1 MAKTDS
7 TCIVR
12 VEESEIREYLD
23 KQVREAVKRVLEE
36 IMNAEAEEL
45 ICAGPYERSEGRRDH
60 RNGTRRRKIK
70 TRVGEI
76 ELSVPRLR
84 TQAFQTMIFE
94 RYRRMEISLEEA
106 LVEMYLLGVSTRK
119 VKDVTEAL
127 SGFPISS
134 TTQSRLNK
142 KVYEKLEEWRM
153 RPISPVIPYLWT
165 GGIVMKVRIAA
176 KYENVS
182 LLVAI
187 GPAPEGH
194 REVLGIAPG
203 FQEDKGS
210 WLSFLRWLKKKGLE
224 YVGLC
229 TSDAHLG
236 IREALSECFPQA
248 DWQRCTVHFYRN
260 ILSFCPRRLR
270 CDLAASLKTIH
281 NQESAEEAR
290 AKAKRVVDRWRSLL
304 PEACSVLEEG
314 LEDTLTF
321 YSYPRAHLRHIRSNN
336 PLERLFRE
344 VRRRTRVVGVFPD
357 LTSCL
362 MLAAARLKWT
372 EERRREKKRYMD
384 IDLLLEE
391 LIQRAQKVKTAGA

>member
-1 MAKTDS
+1 MAKNDS

-23 KQVREAVKRVLEE
+23 EQVREAVKQVLEE

-45 ICAGPYERSEGRRDH
+45 ICAGPYERSESRRDH
-60 RNGTRRRKIK
+60 RNGTRKRKIK

-84 TQAFQTMIFE
+84 TLAFQTMIFE

-106 LVEMYLLGVSTRK
+106 LVEMYLLGISTRQ
-119 VKDVTEAL
+119 VGDVTEAL
-127 SGFPISS
+127 CDFTLSP
-134 TTQSRLNK
+134 TAQSRLNK

-153 RPISPVIPYLWT
+153 RPIPPVVPYLWLD
-165 GGIVMKVRIAA
+165 GIVMKVRVAG

-187 GPAPEGH
+187 GVNQEGY

-203 FQEDKGS
+203 FSEDKDS
-210 WLSFLRWLKKKGLE
+210 WLSFLRWLKEKGLE

-229 TSDAHLG
+229 ISDAHLG
-236 IREALSECFPQA
+236 LREALAECFPQA
-248 DWQRCTVHFYRN
+248 GWQRLTVHFYRN

-270 CDLAASLKTIH
+270 EDLAASLKTIH
-281 NQESAEEAR
+281 NQESADEAR
-290 AKAKRVVDRWRSLL
+290 AKALRVTSKWRSLL

-321 YSYPRAHLRHIRSNN
+321 CSYPRSHWRHIRSNN

-344 VRRRTRVVGVFPD
+344 VRRRIRVVGTFPD
-357 LTSCL
+357 LISCI
-362 MLAAARLKWT
+362 MLASDRLKWT
-372 EERRREKKRYMD
+372 KEIGWERS
-384 IDLLLEE
+384 
-391 LIQRAQKVKTAGA
+391 AT

>member
-1 MAKTDS
+1 MAKNNS
-7 TCIVR
+7 TCMVR

-23 KQVREAVKRVLEE
+23 KQVREAVKQVLEE

-45 ICAGPYERSEGRRDH
+45 ICAGPYERSEGRRDW
-60 RNGTRRRKIK
+60 RNGTRKRKLK

-84 TQAFQTMIFE
+84 TLAFQTMIFE

-106 LVEMYLLGVSTRK
+106 LIEMYFLGLSTRK
-119 VKDVTEAL
+119 IGDVTEMLCDFPL
-127 SGFPISS
+127 SSS
-134 TTQSRLNK
+134 AQSRLNK

-153 RPISPVIPYLWT
+153 RPIPPVVPYLWLD
-165 GGIVMKVRIAA
+165 GIVMKVRVAG

-187 GPAPEGH
+187 GVNPEGY

-210 WLSFLRWLKKKGLE
+210 WLSFLRWLKEKGLE
-224 YVGLC
+224 YVGLAI
-229 TSDAHLG
+229 SDAHQGL
-236 IREALSECFPQA
+236 REALAECFPQA

-260 ILSFCPRRLR
+260 ILSFCPKRLR
-270 CDLAASLKTIH
+270 EDLASSLKAIH
-281 NQESAEEAR
+281 NQENADEAR
-290 AKAKRVVDRWRSLL
+290 AKAERVLSRFRSLL
-304 PEACSVLEEG
+304 PEACSVLSCG

-321 YSYPRAHLRHIRSNN
+321 YSYPRKHWRHIRSNN

-372 EERRREKKRYMD
+372 EERRWEKKRYMD

-391 LIQRAQKVKTAGA
+391 LVQKSQEVKTNGA

>member
-1 MAKTDS
+1 MAKNNS
-7 TCIVR
+7 TGIVR
-12 VEESEIREYLD
+12 VDESEIRNYLD
-23 KQVREAVKRVLEE
+23 QQVREAVKQVLEE

-45 ICAGPYERSEGRRDH
+45 ICAGPYERSEGRRDW
-60 RNGTRRRKIK
+60 RNGTRKRKLK

-84 TQAFQTMIFE
+84 TLAFQTMIFE
-94 RYRRMEISLEEA
+94 RYRRLEISLEEA
-106 LVEMYLLGVSTRK
+106 LIEMYLLGLSTRK
-119 VKDVTEAL
+119 IGDVTEMLCDLPL
-127 SGFPISS
+127 SSS
-134 TTQSRLNK
+134 AQSRLNK

-153 RPISPVIPYLWT
+153 RPIPPVVPYLWLD
-165 GGIVMKVRIAA
+165 GIVMKVRVAG

-187 GPAPEGH
+187 GVNPEGY

-210 WLSFLRWLKKKGLE
+210 WLSFLRWLKEKGLE
-224 YVGLC
+224 YVGLAI
-229 TSDAHLG
+229 SDAHQGL
-236 IREALSECFPQA
+236 REALSECFPSS

-260 ILSFCPRRLR
+260 ILSFCPKRLR
-270 CDLAASLKTIH
+270 EDLASSLKTIH
-281 NQESAEEAR
+281 NQENAEEAR
-290 AKAKRVVDRWRSLL
+290 EKAQRVVGRWRSLL
-304 PEACSVLEEG
+304 PEACSVLSCG

-321 YSYPRAHLRHIRSNN
+321 YSYPRKHWRHIRSNN

-344 VRRRTRVVGVFPD
+344 VRRRSRVVGAFPD

-372 EERRREKKRYMD
+372 EERRWEKKRYMD
-384 IDLLLEE
+384 IDLLLED
-391 LIQRAQKVKTAGA
+391 LVQKSKEVKTNGA